1 MELSGKLKTIAAKHR
16 NIREEMTQESD
27 DKATNHGTNAGKQRV
42 WERP

>member
-16 NIREEMTQESD
+16 NIREEVTQESY